1 MDFGND
7 RFLVQV
13 NVKKE
18 FVLLGLGS
26 VRHFLKKELVSH
38 TLPISLLTGT
48 AVSGAYTV
56 EDMMIGSVGGPSV
69 LLWAML
75 RARKNILSRII

>member
-13 NVKKE
+13 NVKKV

-48 AVSGAYTV
+48 AVSGSLYCWGDDDRKCWGPFSSAMGHV
-56 EDMMIGSVGGPSV
+56 ES
-69 LLWAML
+69 
-75 RARKNILSRII
+75 KKEHFK